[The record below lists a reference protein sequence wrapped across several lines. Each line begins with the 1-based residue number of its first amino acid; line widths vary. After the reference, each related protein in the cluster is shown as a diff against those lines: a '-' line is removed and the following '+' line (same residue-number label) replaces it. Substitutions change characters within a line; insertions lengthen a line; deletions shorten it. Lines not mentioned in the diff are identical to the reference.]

1 MKKFLLLLLCAA
13 LMAMLADFLYAR
25 SRADDLALEH
35 SAWLCLQDP
44 YSIRVQFLGDSDGI
58 LPLDRPYVLM
68 TVYDWGAG
76 AEPLL
81 DGYELWEGSW
91 IYDGAWSLKDQV
103 LTLRTETGMT
113 IRGEYDGETIL
124 LRVGDGYRLEK
135 FMLEE

>member
-35 SAWLCLQDP
+35 SVWLCLQDP

-68 TVYDWGAG
+68 SVYDWGAG

-91 IYDGAWSLKDQV
+91 IYDGTWSLDNHV
-103 LTLRTETGMT
+103 LTLTMES
-113 IRGEYDGETIL
+113 GETISGTVEGDTIL
-124 LRVGDGYRLEK
+124 LNIAGGVLLEK
-135 FMLEE
+135 HSTK